1 MHHGPGSRARAP
13 WLEVVVSH
21 TMGAMRALV
30 AAQARV
36 AVLSLHTSPLDQPG
50 TGDSGGMNVYVRAL
64 SERLAERGVALD
76 VFTRCSGRGVPEVE
90 EVNPLVRVIQIQ
102 AGPCAPVG
110 KDNLPTLLPE
120 FARRVLG
127 AGERPYDLV
136 HAHYWLSGWAGRA
149 VKRAWGVPL
158 VASFHTLGRVKNLA
172 DLGDPEP
179 PRRLGGER
187 GVIREADRILAPT
200 PAEAAH
206 LAALYGARPERI
218 RVVPPGV
225 DLQTFRPLSG
235 ELARR
240 ELDVGEGP
248 LVLFVGRLQ
257 RLKGPDVAIR
267 AFAEAVRRAPDDLAG
282 AVLAMVGGPSGPGDP
297 AAEIGRLKRSA
308 AEEGVAKRVRFL
320 DPVAHVELP
329 ALFAAADA
337 VLVPSRSESFGL
349 VALEAQA
356 CGVPV
361 IASSVGGLRYVVAD
375 GESGYLVPV
384 GDHHAFADRLLL
396 VLGRSRSPD
405 RLASAARRQASRF
418 SWERTADLVQAVYGE
433 LLPELAVAEAG
444 AAAEA

>member
-1 MHHGPGSRARAP
+1 
-13 WLEVVVSH
+13 LEHVVSH
-21 TMGAMRALV
+21 TMSAVGTTD
-30 AAQARV
+30 AARARV

-50 TGDSGGMNVYVRAL
+50 TGDSGGMNVYVRSV

-90 EVNPLVRVIQIQ
+90 ELNPLVRVIQIQ

-110 KDNLPTLLPE
+110 KEDLPTLLPE
-120 FARRVLG
+120 FARGVLG

-149 VKRAWGVPL
+149 VKRRWGVPL

-172 DLGDPEP
+172 DLDDAEP

-200 PAEAAH
+200 PVEAAH
-206 LAALYGARPERI
+206 LTELYGAWPDRI

-225 DLQTFRPLSG
+225 DLERFRPQPSQS
-235 ELARR
+235 ARR
-240 ELDVGEGP
+240 ELGLRNGR

-267 AFAEAVRRAPDDLAG
+267 AFAEAIRRRPDLLAD
-282 AVLAMVGGPSGPGDP
+282 ATMAMVGGPSGPGNP
-297 AAEIGRLKRSA
+297 TAEVARLRRIASD
-308 AEEGVAKRVRFL
+308 EGVGDRIQFL
-320 DPVAHVELP
+320 DPIPHEKLP
-329 ALFAAADA
+329 RLFAAADA

-375 GESGYLVPV
+375 GESGYLVPS
-384 GDHHAFADRLLL
+384 GDHGAFADRLLR
-396 VLGRSRSPD
+396 VLGRPA
-405 RLASAARRQASRF
+405 LAARFSAAARRQASRF
-418 SWERTADLVQAVYGE
+418 SWERTADLVHEVYGE
-433 LLPELAVAEAG
+433 LVPRLAGADVD